1 MHEPLRMDDPE
12 RRDDTLD
19 VAPEEHPR
27 SRCTQI
33 AKPVLA
39 GDTSDALAQGMS
51 VLLEEHPE
59 MLVVLDEFK
68 HLHDDITGTR
78 IRHDALYLA
87 HLVQPQLPE
96 VIIDLRIRF
105 APKLQQKFTSG
116 GAVLDLKDRGS
127 ERSLVAGGDR
137 VTDEVKPI
145 VK

>member
-1 MHEPLRMDDPE
+1 
-12 RRDDTLD
+12 
-19 VAPEEHPR
+19 
-27 SRCTQI
+27 
-33 AKPVLA
+33 
-39 GDTSDALAQGMS
+39 
-51 VLLEEHPE
+51 

-68 HLHDDITGTR
+68 HVHDDITGTP